1 MNPGNE
7 MLGWA
12 KALWKLPRSLTGH
25 GTVETLNYLKFINPD
40 LRIKARK
47 TGEAVFDWTIPDEWN
62 IYDAYLLHEDGEKFA
77 DFKVNNLH
85 VVGYSEPINE
95 RLNLNDFKTRIHTHD
110 MHNERIPYVT
120 SYYSPTWGFCMSE
133 NQKKKMPDGE
143 YLVYIN
149 AEKKRGKMHYA
160 DLVIRG
166 KSKKEVFFSTY
177 VCHPSMANN
186 ELSGPVV
193 ASALAQYIRQNFP
206 SPQYTYRFVF
216 APETIG
222 ALAYLDE
229 NIRHLKNNVVCG
241 FNLSC
246 VGDERCFSHI
256 ESRTGQTLAD
266 LALSSALIGKQVVKN
281 YSYLERGSD
290 ERQYGAPLV
299 DLPFCGFS
307 RSKYG
312 EYPEYHTDADNF
324 DLVTADG
331 LYGSLEIMANIIRA
345 FEFGLHPKTKVIG
358 EPQLGKRGLSPPLS
372 KIGSRDNLMTM
383 MDCLAYADGHNTIF
397 DICNIAKA
405 NLAEVLEKMEVLR
418 FHEIIE

>member
-1 MNPGNE
+1 MSGI
-7 MLGWA
+7 
-12 KALWKLPRSLTGH
+12 
-25 GTVETLNYLKFINPD
+25 F
-40 LRIKARK
+40 
-47 TGEAVFDWTIPDEWN
+47 
-62 IYDAYLLHEDGEKFA
+62 DAYLLHEDGEKFA

-95 RLNLNDFKTRIHTHD
+95 RLNLDDFETRIHTDD

-149 AEKKRGKMHYA
+149 AEKKRVKMHYA
-160 DLVIRG
+160 DLVIKG

-206 SPQYTYRFVF
+206 DPQYTYRFVF

-229 NIRHLKNNVVCG
+229 NIGHLKNNVVCG

-256 ESRTGQTLAD
+256 ESRTGKTLAD
-266 LALSSALIGKQVVKN
+266 LALSSALIGKQIVKK

-331 LYGSLEIMANIIRA
+331 LYGSFEILANIIRA
-345 FEFGLHPKTKVIG
+345 FEFGLRPKTKVIG
-358 EPQLGKRGLSPPLS
+358 EPHLVKRGLSPTLS
-372 KIGSRDNLMTM
+372 KSGSRDNLMTM
-383 MDCLAYADGHNTIF
+383 MDCLAYADGQNTIF
-397 DICNIAKA
+397 HICNIVKA
-405 NLAEVLEKMEVLR
+405 NLGEVLEKMDVLR
-418 FHEIIE
+418 SHEIIE